1 MKVEKK
7 EITLRQEDGLMEK
20 LMFMMEL
27 ESR

>member
-7 EITLRQEDGLMEK
+7 EITLRQDDGLMEK